1 MVAQLE
7 ERLGRI
13 EEVVSSILI
22 HSTETGAR
30 YPTPQPANERVA
42 LFLPKIDQIRPLPY
56 HRT

>member
-22 HSTETGAR
+22 HSTETGAQ
-30 YPTPQPANERVA
+30 YPTPQPAAVRVA
-42 LFLPKIDQIRPLPY
+42 LFLGKIGALPY

>member
-30 YPTPQPANERVA
+30 YPTPQPAAARVA
-42 LFLPKIDQIRPLPY
+42 LFLGKIRALPY
-56 HRT
+56 HRI